1 VPYIEYVGYAG
12 AGLMILTLAMKTMI
26 PLRMVGIASN
36 ICSML
41 YGLAAGIHPML
52 IQHSILLPLNIYRL
66 YEMHKLIRQV
76 RAASEGDHSMGWLK
90 PFMTNHPI
98 KRGDVLFHKGD
109 EADHM
114 YFVVS
119 GELHLRQMDRDI
131 LPGAIVGELGFLS
144 PDGKR
149 TQTVECSKDGVL
161 LEISYERLEEL
172 YFQNPS
178 FGFYF
183 LRLTT
188 ARLFENIERLE
199 KAVLIR
205 DDELADLRVKVA
217 RTEQARH
224 SAG

>member
-1 VPYIEYVGYAG
+1 M
-12 AGLMILTLAMKTMI
+12 L
-26 PLRMVGIASN
+26 GIASN

-66 YEMHKLIRQV
+66 YEMQKLIRQV
-76 RAASEGDHSMGWLK
+76 RVASLGDHASMNWLK
-90 PFMTNHPI
+90 PFMTKHRV
-98 KRGDVLFHKGD
+98 KRGDVLFRRGD
-109 EADHM
+109 EADIM
-114 YFVVS
+114 YFIVS
-119 GELHLRQMDRDI
+119 GELHLREMDRDI

-205 DDELADLRVKVA
+205 DDELAALRAQVA
-217 RTEQARH
+217 GAKQRHH